1 MSSHRSR
8 KLRQDKYQKNTPR
21 RIIHKPQKNKDKEK
35 ILKEARRQKYLTY
48 REIGIRI
55 ALNFSSEA
63 VQARR
68 EWGEIFKVLKE
79 KKKTHHLF
87 QFYPT
92 K

>member
-21 RIIHKPQKNKDKEK
+21 CIIHKLQKNKDKEK

-48 REIGIRI
+48 RETGKRI

-68 EWGEIFKVLKE
+68 EWGEVFKVLNE
-79 KKKTHHLF
+79 KKKK
-87 QFYPT
+87 QPT
-92 K
+92 I